1 MNWMSRNKIRKSK
14 HNYFKESFYKQF
26 RKRNNLFFIH
36 YFLAELDNRQCS
48 IDSSNRF
55 CSFASFTNICA
66 SSSEKCEIS
75 LVAKIQLLPI
85 FLQNSIKLLNFSLL
99 ICQKCIFVHLFLIL
113 WKNLWK
119 TLCDIGIKMVE
130 NGAVKIPNRNLQ
142 SYKYRLTFIVKV
154 TKHKNEKNLKEL
166 SIKNPTLF
174 TLLWIVLLCNVNI
187 CRGCHL

>member
-1 MNWMSRNKIRKSK
+1 MQHRQFKSFLFICFVYQYLRQLFWK
-14 HNYFKESFYKQF
+14 MWNQF
-26 RKRNNLFFIH
+26 SCENPT
-36 YFLAELDNRQCS
+36 LA
-48 IDSSNRF
+48 
-55 CSFASFTNICA
+55 NILT
-66 SSSEKCEIS
+66 E
-75 LVAKIQLLPI
+75 
-85 FLQNSIKLLNFSLL
+85 LLNFSLL